1 MMSSHDELSLHKSGP
16 SGPSGP
22 SSLNMID
29 DVTLAFM
36 VNTVQ
41 YEKYLKKNH
50 IDYDSR
56 FNKDIR
62 FYRKRIISLTKD
74 LFNLNSS
81 FFK

>member
-1 MMSSHDELSLHKSGP
+1 MMSNHEELSLRKSGP

-41 YEKYLKKNH
+41 YEKYLKK
-50 IDYDSR
+50 ITLTTIQDSI
-56 FNKDIR
+56 KI
-62 FYRKRIISLTKD
+62 
-74 LFNLNSS
+74 
-81 FFK
+81 